1 MITIKLPYKTD
12 SDLTVINNII
22 REQTI
27 VKKWS
32 YNRFIDNKTEKEIR
46 NSTSVL
52 NNINNLDTW
61 FIQSS
66 IYDGKQ
72 IYLSNHNKKTGDN
85 RKVIFNK
92 YNFIRRQK
100 GLITNKEFKNSRNN
114 YLYSVGQANCNGNRK
129 FELHIENNNI
139 LFKPK
144 RGIKIYLKL
153 PKLRNNIKKQLIQLD
168 LLSKE
173 SKLPITYKLN
183 LKYIYVSFD
192 ETVLSNNKL
201 SYLKDNRILG
211 IDLNPNYIGVSV
223 LEFKDNKYDIIKTFC
238 YDITKLTDKY
248 GNQNKLEYET
258 IIIANKIINICKHY
272 QVKNIAVEDL
282 NIRSKDNNKGKNYNN
297 LVINKWLRNLFQKQL
312 NKRCKNY
319 NINLFKILPY
329 YTSYIGNLQ
338 HDYFDPINAS
348 IEIVRRAYE
357 MKILKNKQFYPKF
370 ELKSELRYQW
380 KEYLDSVKEWK
391 ELFVIIKNFKL
402 RYRVS
407 LEECKKSFNVLRM
420 DSIKSKVFSF
430 DFI

>member
-153 PKLRNNIKKQLIQLD
+153 PKLRNNIKKNN
-168 LLSKE
+168 
-173 SKLPITYKLN
+173 LN
-183 LKYIYVSFD
+183 
-192 ETVLSNNKL
+192 
-201 SYLKDNRILG
+201 
-211 IDLNPNYIGVSV
+211 GVSKDHIYSV
-223 LEFKDNKYDIIKTFC
+223 HDGFKNNVDYEIIKHP
-238 YDITKLTDKY
+238 
-248 GNQNKLEYET
+248 
-258 IIIANKIINICKHY
+258 ANCQLMKH
-272 QVKNIAVEDL
+272 I
-282 NIRSKDNNKGKNYNN
+282 DNNKKKCQSLITLNELLERIKKWNEKFG
-297 LVINKWLRNLFQKQL
+297 LVV
-312 NKRCKNY
+312 
-319 NINLFKILPY
+319 P
-329 YTSYIGNLQ
+329 
-338 HDYFDPINAS
+338 
-348 IEIVRRAYE
+348 
-357 MKILKNKQFYPKF
+357 
-370 ELKSELRYQW
+370 
-380 KEYLDSVKEWK
+380 
-391 ELFVIIKNFKL
+391 
-402 RYRVS
+402 
-407 LEECKKSFNVLRM
+407 
-420 DSIKSKVFSF
+420 
-430 DFI
+430 